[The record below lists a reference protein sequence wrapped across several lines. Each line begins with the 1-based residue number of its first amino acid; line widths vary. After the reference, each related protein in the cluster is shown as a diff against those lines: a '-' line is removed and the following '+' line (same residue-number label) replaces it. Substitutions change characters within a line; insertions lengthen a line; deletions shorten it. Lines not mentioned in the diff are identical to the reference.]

1 MWMPSL
7 AFYLVCIV
15 GMVSHQTLLA
25 ASGQQHVDQH
35 RIVQNHNDPNYSD
48 NGQALETH
56 RVVASNTTQTVS
68 MSESIVDPSSEEPLE
83 NSQEQRPNEKS
94 VDQDHPK
101 ILLQFNSAR
110 LIGQG
115 RASESSET
123 ITSRLQKFISA
134 SRIPAKTMGLW
145 VSSASQDSRSNASA
159 RETASN
165 EVEFELNGQELFIPA
180 SLSKLVT
187 AGAILNGLH
196 PTYKYKTQ
204 LLSPAHIKDSVLAGS
219 LYLKGGGDPAFV
231 SENMWVLVNDLT
243 RAGITSIDGD
253 IIVDDSRFDDVRIGQ
268 DRESVR
274 VDRAYDAPLGAMSM
288 NWNAVNVYIRPG
300 DKAGEAAR
308 VILDPD
314 TPYLRLV
321 NKATTAGAGKGKT
334 ISVERTSENKFEGD
348 VIRVTGRIAV
358 GLPEVVFYKSITNP
372 ILWSGQNLVWFLK
385 QRGIHVRGSV
395 KKGVTPLDAQVVASV
410 DSKPLSLII
419 ADMSKWSNNFV
430 AEMLVKNLAAEAGVL
445 PATMAAGMLQLQKF
459 LDAIGFKRGD
469 YQFINASGFSRGNKM
484 SPRQL
489 GRILEIMRDDFTSFP
504 EFLTSLP
511 IAGVDGTLRSRMK
524 NTGAERWVRAKT
536 GLLNGV
542 VGLAGYAGQPDGTVR
557 SFAFIYNGS
566 GREDQA
572 RALFDRMAAV
582 LTED

>member
-1 MWMPSL
+1 MSDETSDDAQSESSLEPSPE
-7 AFYLVCIV
+7 
-15 GMVSHQTLLA
+15 QTLEQSKTESTDKMSA
-25 ASGQQHVDQH
+25 EKISGEASSV
-35 RIVQNHNDPNYSD
+35 
-48 NGQALETH
+48 E
-56 RVVASNTTQTVS
+56 NTKT
-68 MSESIVDPSSEEPLE
+68 
-83 NSQEQRPNEKS
+83 KG
-94 VDQDHPK
+94 
-101 ILLQFNSAR
+101 LLQFNSLRSVKAR
-110 LIGQG
+110 T
-115 RASESSET
+115 ASEVNDALS
-123 ITSRLQKFISA
+123 SRLQKLISA
-134 SRIPAKTMGLW
+134 SRFPAKTLGLW
-145 VSSASQDSRSNASA
+145 VSGPGQGSGNTASS

-165 EVEFELNGQELFIPA
+165 DVEFELNGKELFIPA
-180 SLSKLVT
+180 SLSKIVT
-187 AGAILNGLH
+187 AGAILGGLH

-204 LLSPAHIKDSVLAGS
+204 LLSQARIKDSVLVGS

-253 IIVDDSRFDDVRIGQ
+253 VIVDDSRFDDVRIGQ

-288 NWNAVNVYIRPG
+288 NWNSVNVYVRPSEKPG
-300 DKAGEAAR
+300 APAR

-314 TPYLRLV
+314 TPYLRLI
-321 NKATTAGAGKGKT
+321 NNATTAATGKGKT
-334 ISVERTSENKFEGD
+334 ISVERTNESKFEGD
-348 VIRVTGRIAV
+348 VIRVTGRIAA
-358 GLPEVVFYKSITNP
+358 GHPEIVFYKSITNP

-385 QRGIHVRGSV
+385 QRGIQVRGSV
-395 KKGVTPLDAQVVASV
+395 KKGVAPLEAQVLASI

-445 PATMAAGMLQLQKF
+445 PATMSAGMLQIVKY
-459 LDAIGFKRGD
+459 LDSIGFKRGE

-489 GRILEIMRDDFTSFP
+489 GRILEIMRDDFTSYP

-524 NTGAERWVRAKT
+524 ETGAERWVRAKT
-536 GLLNGV
+536 GLLNGA
-542 VGLAGYAGQPDGTVR
+542 VGLAGYAGQPDGIVR

-572 RALFDRMAAV
+572 RNLFDRMAAV